1 MIDNNNNSQMSNPD
15 EDPTVELEQL
25 SETAC
30 AELMRADDSTSSE
43 IQELRDELKFRDE
56 MNSILQLGIDHQR
69 EKCRSLAEQIS
80 SLQETNEELRHE
92 LDQTRKQ
99 TTKTEQ
105 KLVEARESE
114 QSLLNKL
121 KELAKANA
129 TNADLKTE
137 LESSKARIDGY
148 KNQLAALRRA
158 SSVAVR
164 ESPRR
169 APGFRQTPS
178 NRAEDCWMLVGLDSK
193 VPDTFT
199 VADGIV
205 TIGSSPDS
213 DIQIQSEFISQHHA
227 QLINTHKGCVLG
239 DLGSTNG
246 TFINSRRIN
255 KRVLRA
261 GDIVTIGKHRFR
273 YEKQSAITNSSDINR
288 HAHSLN

>member
-1 MIDNNNNSQMSNPD
+1 MIDNNNNSQISNPD
-15 EDPTVELEQL
+15 EEPTVELEQL

-30 AELMRADDSTSSE
+30 AEFMRADDSNASE

-69 EKCRSLAEQIS
+69 EKCRGLAEQVS

-99 TTKTEQ
+99 MTKTEQ

-121 KELAKANA
+121 KELAKADA
-129 TNADLKTE
+129 TNADLVTE

-148 KNQLAALRRA
+148 KNQLAALRRT
-158 SSVAVR
+158 SSVAGR

-178 NRAEDCWMLVGLDSK
+178 NRAGDCWMLVGLDSK
-193 VPDTFT
+193 VPDTYT

-227 QLINTHKGCVLG
+227 QLISTHKGCVLG

-273 YEKQSAITNSSDINR
+273 YEKPSAITNSGDINR